1 MTTEV
6 FTTSIKEGNHIRIN
20 IEVYGKEVSFI
31 IGKGDVGFSVDAI
44 GATGELVEMGW
55 LSDCD
60 DLDLFEEDED

>member
-1 MTTEV
+1 MATEV
-6 FTTSIKEGNHIRIN
+6 FTTSIKEGNSIRIN

-31 IGKGDVGFSVDAI
+31 IGKGDIGFSVDAI

-60 DLDLFEEDED
+60 DLDLMDDEE